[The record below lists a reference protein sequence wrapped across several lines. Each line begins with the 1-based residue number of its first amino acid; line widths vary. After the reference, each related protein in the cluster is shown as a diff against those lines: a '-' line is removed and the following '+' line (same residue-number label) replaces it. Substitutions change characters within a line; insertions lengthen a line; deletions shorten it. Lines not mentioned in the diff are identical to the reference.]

1 MKMRGPFLCLGLVLL
16 ILVLGAGSILVGRVG
31 LLSLPDVWNA
41 VTTPGSPYAVIV
53 GELRLPRALLAIML
67 GFALGCGGAALQG
80 LTRNPLAE
88 PGLIGVSGGAAL
100 GAVLTFYS
108 GLSASWGMALP
119 WGGIAGAAVC
129 VVALLALAGRSG
141 DILSLIVAGVT
152 LNILTG
158 ALTALALNFAPNPFA
173 AYELMFWLMGSLAD
187 RSLDHVAMAAPF
199 VIAGILLLLTTG
211 RGLDALAIGEDAA
224 RSLGLSLGWLQLRLV
239 GGCALCVGAAVA
251 VCGSVGFVG
260 LIAPHLVRA
269 LIGHRPGRLLL
280 PSGLAGAVL
289 VLVADIGIRLL
300 PSGPEL
306 RLGVATALAGA
317 PFFLWLAIAR
327 RAGLR

>member
-1 MKMRGPFLCLGLVLL
+1 MIRFCLALVV
-16 ILVLGAGSILVGRVG
+16 LVIGLGAASVLVGRVG
-31 LLSLPDVWNA
+31 MLSPVAMWEALSLPE
-41 VTTPGSPYAVIV
+41 SPYAVILR
-53 GELRLPRALLAIML
+53 ELRLPRALLAIML
-67 GFALGCGGAALQG
+67 GFALGAGGAGLQG

-100 GAVLTFYS
+100 GAVIAFYF
-108 GLSASWGMALP
+108 GFSADWAMALP
-119 WGGIAGAAVC
+119 WGGILGAGVG
-129 VVALLALAGRSG
+129 VLLLLALAGGRG

-158 ALTALALNFAPNPFA
+158 ALTSLSLNFAPNPFA

-199 VIAGILLLLTTG
+199 VIGGIALLLTTG
-211 RGLDALAIGEDAA
+211 RALDALALGEDAA
-224 RSLGLSLGWLQLRLV
+224 RSLGVSLGWLQLRLV

-260 LIAPHLVRA
+260 LIAPHLTRA
-269 LIGHRPGRLLL
+269 VLGQRPGRLLL

-289 VLVADIGIRLL
+289 VLAADIGIRLL
-300 PSGPEL
+300 PTGPEL

-317 PFFLWLAIAR
+317 PFFLWLAVAR
-327 RAGLR
+327 RARMG

>member
-1 MKMRGPFLCLGLVLL
+1 MMRPTILCLGLAAL
-16 ILVLGAGSILVGRVG
+16 ILVLGAASVLIGRVG
-31 LLSLPDVWNA
+31 VLAVPDVWA
-41 VTTPGSPYAVIV
+41 AWGSPDSPYAVIIR
-53 GELRLPRALLAIML
+53 ELRLPRALLAIML

-100 GAVLTFYS
+100 GAVLAFYS
-108 GLSASWGMALP
+108 GLSAGWGMALP
-119 WGGIAGAAVC
+119 WGGIAGAGLAVLI
-129 VVALLALAGRSG
+129 LLALAGRGG

-158 ALTALALNFAPNPFA
+158 ALTALALNLAPNPFA

-199 VIAGILLLLTTG
+199 VGAGVALLLTTG
-211 RGLDALAIGEDAA
+211 RALDALALGEDAA

-239 GGCALCVGAAVA
+239 GGCALCVGAVVA

-269 LIGHRPGRLLL
+269 VVGQRPGRALL

-327 RAGLR
+327 RARMR

>member
-1 MKMRGPFLCLGLVLL
+1 MIRFCLSLAVLIIGLAAASV
-16 ILVLGAGSILVGRVG
+16 LVGRIG
-31 LLSLPDVWNA
+31 PLSPVAMWDALSVPD
-41 VTTPGSPYAVIV
+41 SPYAVILR
-53 GELRLPRALLAIML
+53 ELRLPRALLAVML
-67 GFALGCGGAALQG
+67 GFALGAGGAALQG

-100 GAVLTFYS
+100 GAVIAFYF
-108 GLSASWGMALP
+108 GLSASWAMALP
-119 WGGIAGAAVC
+119 WGGILGAGIAVLI
-129 VVALLALAGRSG
+129 LLALAGRSG

-158 ALTALALNFAPNPFA
+158 ALTSLALNFAPNPFA

-199 VIAGILLLLTTG
+199 VIAGIAVLLTTG
-211 RGLDALAIGEDAA
+211 RALDALALGEDAA

-260 LIAPHLVRA
+260 LIAPHLARA
-269 LIGHRPGRLLL
+269 VLGQRPGRLLL

-300 PSGPEL
+300 PTGPEL

-327 RAGLR
+327 RARMG

>member
-1 MKMRGPFLCLGLVLL
+1 MIRFCLALVVL
-16 ILVLGAGSILVGRVG
+16 IVALAAVSVLVGRVG
-31 LLSLPDVWNA
+31 MLSPAAIWDVWLA
-41 VTTPGSPYAVIV
+41 PESPYAVILR
-53 GELRLPRALLAIML
+53 ELRLPRALLAVML
-67 GFALGCGGAALQG
+67 GFALGAGGAGLQG

-100 GAVLTFYS
+100 GAVIAFYF
-108 GLSASWGMALP
+108 GFSASWAMALP
-119 WGGIAGAAVC
+119 WGGIAGAGLSV
-129 VVALLALAGRSG
+129 LLLLLLAGRGG

-158 ALTALALNFAPNPFA
+158 ALTSLALNFAPNPFA

-199 VIAGILLLLTTG
+199 VIGGIALLLTAG
-211 RGLDALAIGEDAA
+211 RALDALALGEDAA
-224 RSLGLSLGWLQLRLV
+224 RSLGLSLGWLQVRLV

-260 LIAPHLVRA
+260 LIAPHLTRA
-269 LIGHRPGRLLL
+269 VLGQRPGRLLL
-280 PSGLAGAVL
+280 PSGLVGAVL
-289 VLVADIGIRLL
+289 VLAADIGIRLL
-300 PSGPEL
+300 PTGPEL

-317 PFFLWLAIAR
+317 PFFLWLAVVR
-327 RAGLR
+327 RARMG

>member
-1 MKMRGPFLCLGLVLL
+1 MIRFCLGFVLIIAAL
-16 ILVLGAGSILVGRVG
+16 AAASALVGRVG
-31 LLSLPDVWNA
+31 LLSPIAMWDALSVPD
-41 VTTPGSPYAVIV
+41 SPYAVILR
-53 GELRLPRALLAIML
+53 ELRLPRALLAIML
-67 GFALGCGGAALQG
+67 GFALGAGGAGLQG

-100 GAVLTFYS
+100 GAVIAFYF
-108 GLSASWGMALP
+108 GFPANWPMALP
-119 WGGIAGAAVC
+119 WGGILGAGLSALI
-129 VVALLALAGRSG
+129 LLALAGRSG

-199 VIAGILLLLTTG
+199 ILAGVALLLTAG
-211 RGLDALAIGEDAA
+211 RALDALALGEETA

-260 LIAPHLVRA
+260 LIAPHLTRA
-269 LIGHRPGRLLL
+269 VLGQRPGRLLL
-280 PSGLAGAVL
+280 PSGLVGAVL

-300 PSGPEL
+300 PTGPEL

-327 RAGLR
+327 RARVG

>member
-1 MKMRGPFLCLGLVLL
+1 MIRFCLSLGVLIIGLAAASV
-16 ILVLGAGSILVGRVG
+16 LVGRIG
-31 LLSLPDVWNA
+31 LLSPVAMWDALSVPD
-41 VTTPGSPYAVIV
+41 SPYGVILR
-53 GELRLPRALLAIML
+53 ELRLPRALLAVML
-67 GFALGCGGAALQG
+67 GFALGAGGAALQG

-100 GAVLTFYS
+100 GAVIAFYF
-108 GLSASWGMALP
+108 GFSANWAMALP
-119 WGGIAGAAVC
+119 WGGILGAGIAVLI
-129 VVALLALAGRSG
+129 LLALAGRGG

-158 ALTALALNFAPNPFA
+158 ALTSLALNFAPNPFA

-199 VIAGILLLLTTG
+199 VIAGIALLLTTG
-211 RGLDALAIGEDAA
+211 RALDALALGEDAA

-260 LIAPHLVRA
+260 LIAPHLARA
-269 LIGHRPGRLLL
+269 VLGQRPGRLLL
-280 PSGLAGAVL
+280 PSGLVGAVL

-300 PSGPEL
+300 PTGPEL

-317 PFFLWLAIAR
+317 PFFLWLAIAG
-327 RAGLR
+327 RARMG

>member
-1 MKMRGPFLCLGLVLL
+1 MIRFCLSLAVLIIGLAAASV
-16 ILVLGAGSILVGRVG
+16 LVGRIG
-31 LLSLPDVWNA
+31 PLSPVAMWDALSVPD
-41 VTTPGSPYAVIV
+41 SPYAVILR
-53 GELRLPRALLAIML
+53 ELRLPRALLAVML
-67 GFALGCGGAALQG
+67 GFALGAGGAALQG

-100 GAVLTFYS
+100 GAVIAFYF
-108 GLSASWGMALP
+108 GLSASWAMALP
-119 WGGIAGAAVC
+119 WGGILGAGMAVLI
-129 VVALLALAGRSG
+129 LLALAGRSG

-158 ALTALALNFAPNPFA
+158 ALTSLALNFAPNPFA

-199 VIAGILLLLTTG
+199 VIAGIAVLLTTG
-211 RGLDALAIGEDAA
+211 RALDALALGEDAA

-260 LIAPHLVRA
+260 LIAPHLARA
-269 LIGHRPGRLLL
+269 VLGQRPGRLLL

-300 PSGPEL
+300 PTGPEL

-327 RAGLR
+327 RARMG